1 MKKNWRDM
9 AESLVIDFSP
19 SDSSSVGLAWAF
31 LLQVGISALISTS
44 AAVWALVKSE

>member
-19 SDSSSVGLAWAF
+19 SDPSSVGLAWAF
-31 LLQVGISALISTS
+31 LLQVGILALISTS
-44 AAVWALVKSE
+44 AAVWAVVKSE